1 MTSPVRQRGRSVK
14 RALQVLGWLVALV
27 LIGWLSAKVYTQAGA
42 VEWTGL
48 GTRAIG
54 IAATALLVSYLLK
67 GGVFVMLARSLGERG
82 STVRMLAVFLLSQ
95 VGRFV
100 PGKVW
105 QFAGIALMARRQGL
119 DPEICL
125 AAGLWSNIYHQ
136 LVGAMLT
143 VFLLWRVPDLREP
156 AVVVFAVLFALSLI
170 LAKTRLFEVLLRWVF
185 RKKAVDAPAIKPSLT
200 CIGVALLGSAGA
212 WALFGLALLQVCRA
226 LIPAASVGFAEAT
239 GAIAA
244 GAVLGYVALVVPS
257 GLGVREAA
265 IMLALEGTM
274 GGAHAAAAAILLRV
288 LMTGLELVLAVL
300 GGLVV
305 TAKRTTP

>member
-1 MTSPVRQRGRSVK
+1 MK
-14 RALQVLGWLVALV
+14 RALQALGWLIALV
-27 LIGWLSAKVYTQAGA
+27 LIVWLSARVYSQAGS
-42 VEWTGL
+42 VEWSGL
-48 GTRAIG
+48 GTGAIG
-54 IAATALLVSYLLK
+54 IAVTALLVSYLLK
-67 GGVFVMLARSLGERG
+67 GGVFVMLARCLGERG
-82 STVRMLAVFLLSQ
+82 STVRMLAVFLISQ

-119 DPEICL
+119 DPEVCL
-125 AAGLWSNIYHQ
+125 AAGLWSNLYQQ

-156 AVVVFAVLFALSLI
+156 AAVVFVILFVLTLI
-170 LAKTRLFEVLLRWVF
+170 LAKTRLFETLLRWVF
-185 RKKAVDAPAIKPSLT
+185 RKKAVEAPTIKPSLT
-200 CIGVALLGSAGA
+200 HVGAALLGSAGA
-212 WALFGLALLQVCRA
+212 WALYGIALFQVCKA
-226 LIPAASVGFAEAT
+226 LIPAAPIGLAEAT

-265 IMLALEGTM
+265 ISLALEGTM
-274 GGAHAAAAAILLRV
+274 GGAHATAAAIVLRV
-288 LMTGLELVLAVL
+288 LMTGVELVLAVL

-305 TAKRTTP
+305 TTSSTRR